1 MNCTYIYRVKDLVRA
16 QKHRASFVKKQ
27 NTARVTMTNKFHVRS
42 NSFPAVSHPSTI
54 RMEEEL
60 SNVKTWEATST
71 STSTSKSIGIGL
83 SLLQDLHT
91 CLEGLLNMGSTQKLI
106 SNHQGEKCMEE
117 LLDGSVRILDICGIT
132 RDTMLQIKENV
143 QSLHSAL
150 RRRKGDSSIEKII
163 AQYNFFSNK
172 MKKIA
177 KKLITSLKQ
186 MERKFGVSPLL
197 NQDQQL
203 VALVRVIREVIVM
216 NMSIFQSLLS
226 FLTVPA
232 SKSKAT
238 KWLLVAKLM
247 HKGVTACDEN
257 QVNSNELLCVEAS
270 LSTLVSEGTNVA
282 KMQGAHERLEALENA
297 IESIENGLDSVFRRM
312 VKTRACLLNIMT
324 Q

>member
-1 MNCTYIYRVKDLVRA
+1 MLENIIK
-16 QKHRASFVKKQ
+16 
-27 NTARVTMTNKFHVRS
+27 RVTMANKFHVRS
-42 NSFPAVSHPSTI
+42 ISFPNGSHPSTI
-54 RMEEEL
+54 AVEEEL
-60 SNVKTWEATST
+60 SNLKTWEATST
-71 STSTSKSIGIGL
+71 STSKSIGVGL

-91 CLEGLLNMGSTQKLI
+91 CLEDLLNMGSTQKLI

-150 RRRKGDSSIEKII
+150 RRRKGDSSIEKIV
-163 AQYNFFSNK
+163 AEYNFFSKK
-172 MKKIA
+172 MKKNA
-177 KKLITSLKQ
+177 KKMISTLKQ
-186 MERKFGVSPLL
+186 TESKFVASPLL

-203 VALVRVIREVIVM
+203 VALVRVLREVIVM

-270 LSTLVSEGTNVA
+270 LSTLLSDGTNVE
-282 KMQGAHERLEALENA
+282 KMQAARERLEKLENA
-297 IESIENGLDSVFRRM
+297 IESIENALEIVFRRM
-312 VKTRACLLNIMT
+312 VKTRASLLNIMT